1 MSSRTLV
8 ITSRVSVL
16 EIEAPASS
24 GQRVGAM
31 PACTLRWRQKQL
43 WVKSLKPDEVCA
55 LASLQHEDW
64 LIDCLKHSSVKR
76 VCLDPTLGS
85 EGLRRWA
92 EACEKAD
99 KPVFVRML
107 PQMRGIRR
115 KKTVGLKLEQSLG
128 RAIAALLLLLLSPTL
143 LGLILLLGFD
153 SPEPIFTRQWRI
165 GERGRLFRSI
175 AFCTRKWNRQSDQ
188 MQSTSLREWVRQ
200 TGLEPLP
207 QLINVLRGEIELMDA
222 IQVRQGL
229 SIAAAVDIATNAC
242 C

>member
-16 EIEAPASS
+16 EIETPTNF
-24 GQRVGAM
+24 GQRVGTM
-31 PACTLRWRQKQL
+31 PACTLKWRQKQL
-43 WVKSLKPDEVCA
+43 WVKSLKSGEVCA

-64 LIDCLKHSSVKR
+64 LIDCLKHSSVER
-76 VCLDPTLGS
+76 VCLDPTLGA

-99 KPVFVRML
+99 KPAFVRL
-107 PQMRGIRR
+107 PPQMRGSRR
-115 KKTVGLKLEQSLG
+115 KKTTGLSLERVLG
-128 RAIAALLLLLLSPTL
+128 RAIAALLLLILSPTWL
-143 LGLILLLGFD
+143 SLILLLGFD
-153 SPEPIFTRQWRI
+153 SPEPIFIQQWRI

-188 MQSTSLREWVRQ
+188 MQSTPLREWVRQ

-207 QLINVLRGEIELMDA
+207 QLINVMRGEMELMDA
-222 IQVRQGL
+222 IQVREGL